1 MTKPKLPIPEPLR
14 GIDPN
19 SFAYHTVTTRL
30 PKIIHQVLIEN
41 NFPEPIF
48 QQLKTLMEEIPST
61 PIRYL
66 NDSEAPDASQWTEYL
81 EPYLGLNWL
90 QIPWFLAETYL
101 YRRILEATGYFKPG
115 EGNYVDPFAFQK
127 QKGLDTTQ
135 DAIAHLSLQLNMW
148 VKQPDKIFD
157 FFSSILMI
165 DLWGNQ
171 ADLSLWP
178 AGDHEQPRY
187 TDLQTL
193 HSYIPINHTSNI
205 IDYLASQGDKSLRID
220 FIADN
225 AGYELV
231 CDLALTD
238 FCLGSN
244 LASTI
249 VLHLKSH
256 PTFVSD
262 AIVKDVE
269 QTIEF
274 LAKNLQPEIK
284 IFGQR
289 LQSHL
294 DANRLQLQDDPFWTS
309 PLSFWEMPENIRQ
322 KLAQSN
328 LLISKG
334 DANYR
339 RLLGDSH
346 WTYTTPFADIVSYLP
361 TPLVAL
367 RTFKSEVAA
376 GFEPDQIKFLTEQDP
391 HWLTNGKRGVIQF
404 VDTRLQD
411 LV

>member
-1 MTKPKLPIPEPLR
+1 MIKPKLPIPEPLR
-14 GIDPN
+14 GTDPD
-19 SFAYHTVTTRL
+19 SFTQHTVTVRL
-30 PKIIHQVLIEN
+30 PKIVQQVLIEN
-41 NFPEPIF
+41 DFPEPVS
-48 QQLKTLMEEIPST
+48 QQLKTLLEEIPSA

-66 NDSEAPDASQWTEYL
+66 DDAEAPDAPEWAKYI

-115 EGNYVDPFAFQK
+115 EGYHADPFAYQK
-127 QKGLDTTQ
+127 QRGLDTTQ
-135 DAIAHLSLQLNMW
+135 DVTAHLGRQLNAW
-148 VKQPDKIFD
+148 VKQPDKRFD
-157 FFSSILMI
+157 FFTSILMI
-165 DLWGNQ
+165 ALWGNQ

-178 AGDHEQPRY
+178 TGNHEQPQYR
-187 TDLQTL
+187 DLHTA
-193 HSYIPINHTSNI
+193 HSYILINDTGDI
-205 IDYLASQGDKSLRID
+205 IDYLADQMGKSPRID

-231 CDLALTD
+231 CDLALAD
-238 FCLGSN
+238 FCLSSS

-262 AIVKDVE
+262 AMVKDVE
-269 QTIEF
+269 QTVDF
-274 LAKNLQPEIK
+274 LAKNSEPETK
-284 IFGQR
+284 KFGQR
-289 LQSHL
+289 LQSHV
-294 DANRLQLQDDPFWTS
+294 DGNRLQLQHELFWTS

-322 KLAQSN
+322 TLAQSN

-339 RLLGDSH
+339 RLLGDCH
-346 WTYTTPFADIVSYLP
+346 WSYTTPLADIVSYLP

-367 RTFKSEVAA
+367 RTLKSEVGA
-376 GFEPDQIKFLTEQDP
+376 GFGPEQIKMIAEQDP

-404 VDTRLQD
+404 VYTQ
-411 LV
+411 